1 MRSPDCRPGCSRAA
15 RPRARR
21 SPRAPRALLL
31 TTSLALCFL
40 SFPAA
45 GRAADPCPLDGGRQW
60 VYEDAAGTALTV
72 TVAGTRSLRGRTA
85 TILRHEVASR
95 RDDIVYELYCS
106 LDGEG
111 NLLLHGHWRRDTGEA
126 ALFDPPLLYVDVPL
140 VPGKSWGGSSTQYAD
155 LEGSGPGLPIQYAY
169 AVKEVEEVALP
180 GGTFT
185 AYRLGLAGSAML
197 DRWYSE
203 GIGAVQLQPLVPLG
217 RTFKLVEG
225 SGPALVENRSWGHL
239 KQTYR

>member
-1 MRSPDCRPGCSRAA
+1 MQSPDCRPGCSRAA

-45 GRAADPCPLDGGRQW
+45 GRAADPCPLDSGRQW

-140 VPGKSWGGSSTQYAD
+140 CREGPSPPTGWAWPAAPCWTAGTAR
-155 LEGSGPGLPIQYAY
+155 GSGPSSSSPWC
-169 AVKEVEEVALP
+169 P
-180 GGTFT
+180 S
-185 AYRLGLAGSAML
+185 AGPSSWS
-197 DRWYSE
+197 R
-203 GIGAVQLQPLVPLG
+203 GAARPWS
-217 RTFKLVEG
+217 RTG
-225 SGPALVENRSWGHL
+225 AGA
-239 KQTYR
+239 T